1 MRRKAFKDNLKCFY
15 SSEKEH
21 MKHKGKQEKASHYL
35 IPKNE
40 HNAERLASTPWQP
53 TCTLP
58 EHSTKLL
65 ELIQVKT
72 LFFKG

>member
-1 MRRKAFKDNLKCFY
+1 
-15 SSEKEH
+15 
-21 MKHKGKQEKASHYL
+21 MKHKGKQEKESHYL